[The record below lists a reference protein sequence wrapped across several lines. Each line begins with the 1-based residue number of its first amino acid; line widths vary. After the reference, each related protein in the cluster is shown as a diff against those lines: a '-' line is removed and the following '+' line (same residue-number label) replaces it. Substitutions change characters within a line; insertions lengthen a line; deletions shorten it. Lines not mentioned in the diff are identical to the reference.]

1 MKAIRVH
8 KFGGPEVL
16 QLDDVPDP
24 KPGPG
29 EVVVRVRAA
38 GVNPVDAYIHS
49 GTYARKPPPPYTPG
63 QDGAG
68 HVEAVGDGVTSV
80 QPGDRVYIAGVG
92 NTVAGAG
99 TYA

>member
-29 EVVVRVRAA
+29 EVVVRIRAA
-38 GVNPVDAYIHS
+38 GVNPVDAYIHT
-49 GTYARKPPPPYTPG
+49 GTYVRKPPLPYTPG
-63 QDGAG
+63 ADGAG
-68 HVEAVGDGVTSV
+68 EVESVGAGVTDFK
-80 QPGDRVYIAGVG
+80 PGDRVYIAGVG
-92 NTVAGAG
+92 NTAGGAG